1 MPREHYAAG
10 HRFLPRAEILSFE
23 EIVRVARVLSDLGL
37 KKLRLTGGE
46 PLLRAELP
54 TLVSMLAR
62 IQGLEL
68 ALTTNGVLLE
78 RAAEPLARAGLNRLT
93 VSLDALDEPTFRK
106 VTDSDSTVAEVLAG
120 IRAAGAVGLGPIKI
134 NCVVRRNVNEHAVLE
149 LARHFRGTGHVLRF
163 IEYMDVGITNG
174 WQVDEVVSA
183 KEILERLD
191 REEPLVPVAPN
202 YTGEVA
208 KRFRYADGSGEIGVI
223 ASVTEPFCGS
233 CARLRLSAD
242 GQLFTCL
249 FARSGHDLKSLLRA
263 EADDEKVA
271 AFVCEIWR
279 GRNDRYSEFRSS
291 RTVSLRRPEMSYIGG

>member
-1 MPREHYAAG
+1 MPREHYGAG

-23 EIVRVARVLSDLGL
+23 EITRFAGVLAGLGL
-37 KKLRLTGGE
+37 LKLRLTGGE

-54 TLVSMLAR
+54 KLVAMLAK
-62 IQGLEL
+62 IPNLEL

-78 RAAEPLARAGLNRLT
+78 RAAEPLARAGLSRLT

-106 VTDSDSTVAEVLAG
+106 VTDSDSTVSDVLGG
-120 IRAAGAVGLGPIKI
+120 IRAAEAAGFARIKI

-149 LARHFRGTGHVLRF
+149 LARHFRGTRHVLRF

-174 WQVDEVVSA
+174 WQLGEVVSA
-183 KEILERLD
+183 REILERID
-191 REEPLVPVAPN
+191 TEAPLVAAPPN

-208 KRFRYADGSGEIGVI
+208 RRYRYADGSGEIGVI

-249 FARSGHDLKSLLRA
+249 FARSGHDLKSVLRS
-263 EADDEKVA
+263 EADDEKLA
-271 AFVCEIWR
+271 AFVRDIWQS
-279 GRNDRYSEFRSS
+279 RNDRYSEIRSS
-291 RTVSLRRPEMSYIGG
+291 RTVRLRRPEMSYIGG